1 MPVAGEEG
9 QLRLRDP
16 DRPEANAG
24 DGTAKAE
31 RLTVTMNAGPPQAT
45 IDLNVQDNG
54 GDGQSMPSAA
64 GSKNRTTH

>member
-9 QLRLRDP
+9 QLCLRDP

-24 DGTAKAE
+24 DGTTKAE
-31 RLTVTMNAGPPQAT
+31 RLTATMNAGPPQAT